1 MRILIVSD
9 LFPPVALGG
18 YERECASVVAH
29 LRKCHDVCVLT
40 SDWRRSEH
48 PREESVVRELPFMS
62 SHRILELVR
71 SPWTS
76 AKALAASERVL
87 DSFRPDLVYVWSA
100 IAVPHTVVYAVA
112 RRGASVAYRFC
123 VPWATQI
130 YVGDRFM
137 RSLLPDGRPA
147 RRMWGAAM
155 RTANHAP
162 RLRIDPTQRHRAAVA
177 WVSDALRY
185 SVTLPTSIE
194 PVLERTIWPATAQG
208 DSLIGLRR
216 QPPKKPTV
224 GYVGRVVPE
233 KGVDIAVRAIAAL
246 HVEHDLNAQFL
257 IGGMGDPQTCESL
270 LNLARQLGLEHEVR
284 LLGELDGASLASLL
298 QEAHVLVVPSTR
310 EALGLVCAEAALAR
324 VPIVASAVGGI
335 PEAFHHG
342 EHALLFEAGNAEAC
356 ADALARCLT
365 ELVATEERVERAFH
379 RAKRMF
385 SLDTYLAATDAFI
398 ADAMATL
405 KDPAAVR
412 PLR

>member
-1 MRILIVSD
+1 
-9 LFPPVALGG
+9 
-18 YERECASVVAH
+18 
-29 LRKCHDVCVLT
+29 
-40 SDWRRSEH
+40 
-48 PREESVVRELPFMS
+48 MS

-76 AKALAASERVL
+76 AKALAVSERVL
-87 DSFRPDLVYVWSA
+87 DSFRPDLVYMWSA
-100 IAVPHTVVYAVA
+100 IAVPHAVVYAAA
-112 RRGASVAYRFC
+112 RRGTSVAYRFC

-147 RRMWGAAM
+147 RRMWGAIM
-155 RTANHAP
+155 RTANRAP

-185 SVTLPTSIE
+185 SVTLPTPIE
-194 PVLERTIWPATAQG
+194 AVLERTIWPATAQG

-216 QPPKKPTV
+216 QPCLKPTV

-233 KGVDIAVRAIAAL
+233 KGLDIAVRAISAL
-246 HVEHDLNAQFL
+246 RAEHHLNAQFL

-270 LNLARQLGLEHEVR
+270 LNLARELGLEHDVR
-284 LLGELDGASLASLL
+284 LLGELDGDSLAALL
-298 QEAHVLVVPSTR
+298 QQVHVLVVPSIR

-335 PEAFHHG
+335 PEAFQHG
-342 EHALLFEAGNAEAC
+342 KHALLFEAGNAEAC

-365 ELVATEERVERAFH
+365 EGATTEARVERAFH

-405 KDPAAVR
+405 GDPAAVR
-412 PLR
+412 PESALTRSS